1 MKNHFPVRLFS
12 WFLLLQ
18 GVVLVP
24 LLQAAPTYPATS
36 EFASGTVNGMRDP
49 AMPYRYLLPADYNL
63 PANATTKYPLVI
75 FLHGAG
81 ERGNNN
87 TSQLGSNAN
96 GAMVF
101 VAKAN
106 PNNQLNY
113 PCIFLAPQCGGAELT
128 EGDWH
133 MPAPAQ
139 QIGALVRGFIK
150 NYRVDPDRVY
160 VTGLSAGGNGAWLS
174 IDLFPE
180 LFAASIPICG
190 WIDDW
195 GVDPFRRMVGQ
206 KVNIWAFCND
216 VDNTV
221 GTDNTETPVVMHWAQ
236 KGRAMY
242 TRYTFTSH
250 DAWSATYNHN
260 NTKLVPW
267 LMAQQRGQ
275 WSTSDPATIALTS
288 SSITSNQATLT
299 GTATDNGA
307 GLTSIKIRNAISD
320 ATTTFPNKSKQI
332 VNATGVATWSASPV
346 PLVVGT
352 NLLSAIG
359 VGPSLSA
366 LKTGSTFYPVTF
378 DLNTLG
384 GVDTVPPVITR
395 LDPAGNVTISG
406 RMISVS
412 GTASDAGGLAAVM
425 WFNDRTGNGKAVGTT
440 SWQANSIPLF
450 TGANVLTFV
459 AFDNAGNTSSTSLTV
474 TVTGS
479 DSNQAPLVHAGA
491 DMVCPIGGGHL
502 QARTV
507 DDDMPVFGQAL
518 TYAWTQVSGPG
529 TTRISG
535 ANSRRPYFDNF
546 SVAGE
551 YVYQC
556 AVSDGAL
563 TGTDT
568 VKVIYNPAASG
579 STPLLNA
586 GLDETIYF
594 QGSSAV
600 VALEPIVPTGT
611 LAWTKVSGPGTVSF
625 VLNKAVYYGTFSA
638 PGTYV
643 IRATATNGSLVS
655 TDDLTIT
662 VKNSVNYNE
671 WKSQQAWNGGDSNF
685 LADADGD
692 GLSNLVEYA
701 LGLSPVT
708 PSASGAPAVSVV
720 GPNLTFNYSKDT
732 TKTDVVYQ
740 VQVSPDM
747 VTWSNAASVRT
758 GPAGTVETWTASL
771 PFDTAKKFLRLQVTK

>member
-1 MKNHFPVRLFS
+1 
-12 WFLLLQ
+12 
-18 GVVLVP
+18 
-24 LLQAAPTYPATS
+24 
-36 EFASGTVNGMRDP
+36 
-49 AMPYRYLLPADYNL
+49 
-63 PANATTKYPLVI
+63 
-75 FLHGAG
+75 
-81 ERGNNN
+81 
-87 TSQLGSNAN
+87 
-96 GAMVF
+96 
-101 VAKAN
+101 
-106 PNNQLNY
+106 
-113 PCIFLAPQCGGAELT
+113 
-128 EGDWH
+128 
-133 MPAPAQ
+133 
-139 QIGALVRGFIK
+139 
-150 NYRVDPDRVY
+150 
-160 VTGLSAGGNGAWLS
+160 
-174 IDLFPE
+174 
-180 LFAASIPICG
+180 
-190 WIDDW
+190 
-195 GVDPFRRMVGQ
+195 
-206 KVNIWAFCND
+206 
-216 VDNTV
+216 
-221 GTDNTETPVVMHWAQ
+221 
-236 KGRAMY
+236 
-242 TRYTFTSH
+242 
-250 DAWSATYNHN
+250 
-260 NTKLVPW
+260 
-267 LMAQQRGQ
+267 
-275 WSTSDPATIALTS
+275 
-288 SSITSNQATLT
+288 
-299 GTATDNGA
+299 
-307 GLTSIKIRNAISD
+307 
-320 ATTTFPNKSKQI
+320 
-332 VNATGVATWSASPV
+332 
-346 PLVVGT
+346 
-352 NLLSAIG
+352 
-359 VGPSLSA
+359 
-366 LKTGSTFYPVTF
+366 
-378 DLNTLG
+378 
-384 GVDTVPPVITR
+384 
-395 LDPAGNVTISG
+395 
-406 RMISVS
+406 
-412 GTASDAGGLAAVM
+412 M

-479 DSNQAPLVHAGA
+479 DSNQAPMVNAGA
-491 DMVCPIGGGHL
+491 DMVCPVGGGHL
-502 QARTV
+502 QGRAV

-535 ANSRRPYFDNF
+535 ATSRRPYFDNF

-551 YVYQC
+551 YVFQC
-556 AVSDGAL
+556 AVSDGVL

-611 LAWTKVSGPGTVSF
+611 LDWTKVSGPGTVSF

-662 VKNSVNYNE
+662 VKKSVNYNE

-747 VTWSNAASVRT
+747 VTWSNLASVRT
-758 GPAGTVETWTASL
+758 GSAGTVETWTASL
-771 PFDTAKKFLRLQVTK
+771 PLDAAKKFLRLQVTK